1 MGKLPDGKPIVKGS
15 PVYAAIVADL
25 KTLCPDAPVDI
36 LDQAMSEWEQYP
48 DGTLS
53 PIYRRFLL
61 RASVHDLM
69 KRRAN
74 G

>member
-1 MGKLPDGKPIVKGS
+1 MGKLPEGKPIVKGS
-15 PVYAAIVADL
+15 PVYAAIVADQ